1 MKEHKLG
8 IYTLVNDFDVW
19 GDAKDGWIINDCRIE
34 EENIMIDDSATD
46 KEIVTMLKD
55 KGYLTTDDMRKIA
68 IEEYGTD
75 IMICLRKG
83 MMPLYE
89 LRRMN

>member
-1 MKEHKLG
+1 MKGHIG

-19 GDAKDGWIINDCRIE
+19 GNAKDGWDINDCRIE
-34 EENIMIDDSATD
+34 EENIMINDFATD

-55 KGYLTTDDMRKIA
+55 KGYLTTNDMRKITV
-68 IEEYGTD
+68 EEYGTD
-75 IMICLRKG
+75 IMIYERKG
-83 MMPLYE
+83 MKPLYE

>member
-1 MKEHKLG
+1 MKEHRLG

-19 GDAKDGWIINDCRIE
+19 GNAKDGWAVNDCSIE
-34 EENIMIDDSATD
+34 EENIMIDDFATG

-55 KGYLTTDDMRKIA
+55 KGYLNTNDMRKIA
-68 IEEYGTD
+68 VEEYGTD
-75 IMICLRKG
+75 IMIYERKG
-83 MMPLYE
+83 MKPLYE